1 MGIEESE
8 EDLVAEVVVVVEDL
22 ETEEALEVVLEV
34 AGAVEDLEI
43 EEEAEAEAEEGPV
56 EVVAVEEVEVAE
68 VVWVV
73 ARKYLL
79 SPIAIQE
86 CLLHEERKML

>member
-43 EEEAEAEAEEGPV
+43 EEEAEAEEGPV